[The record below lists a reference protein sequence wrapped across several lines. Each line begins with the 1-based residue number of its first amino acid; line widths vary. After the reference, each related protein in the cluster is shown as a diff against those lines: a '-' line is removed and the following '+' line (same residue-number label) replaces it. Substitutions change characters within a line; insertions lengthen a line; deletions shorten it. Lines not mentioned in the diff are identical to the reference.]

1 LLSLGGSP
9 RYPPLDFT
17 PQRKKEKTFA
27 VWLRQIEALSRQRP
41 VLIVFEDLQ
50 WVDPTSRELLD
61 VIIERLEDWPVLLI
75 ATFRSEFQPPWTG
88 QPAVTAM
95 SLNRLNRRNSAML
108 VEGLVGA
115 EARLRNDVAD
125 AIIER
130 CDGVPLFLEELT
142 KVILEEAV
150 KAAGATLHASLL
162 ARLDRLG
169 PDAKEVRR
177 SEPQSA
183 GSSLSN
189 CWLHRLRRTRQG
201 SKPRLRHS

>member
-1 LLSLGGSP
+1 VP
-9 RYPPLDFT
+9 
-17 PQRKKEKTFA
+17 
-27 VWLRQIEALSRQRP
+27 
-41 VLIVFEDLQ
+41 
-50 WVDPTSRELLD
+50 
-61 VIIERLEDWPVLLI
+61 
-75 ATFRSEFQPPWTG
+75 
-88 QPAVTAM
+88 
-95 SLNRLNRRNSAML
+95 
-108 VEGLVGA
+108 
-115 EARLRNDVAD
+115 NDVAD
-125 AIIER
+125 AIVER

-189 CWLHRLRRTRQG
+189 CWLDRLRRVSQNWE
-201 SKPRLRHS
+201 PRLPRS